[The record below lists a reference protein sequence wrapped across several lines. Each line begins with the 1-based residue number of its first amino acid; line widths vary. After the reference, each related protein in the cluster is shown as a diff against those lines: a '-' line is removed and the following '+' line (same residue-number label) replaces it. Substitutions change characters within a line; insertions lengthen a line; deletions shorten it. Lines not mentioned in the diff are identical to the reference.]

1 MTVRLCFTWT
11 GEKMRQVGPL
21 ELLTPG
27 TKRLDNFLCD
37 FKWGHITEK
46 SLNNRVRLDGPQV
59 DK

>member
-1 MTVRLCFTWT
+1 
-11 GEKMRQVGPL
+11 MRQVGPL
-21 ELLTPG
+21 ELLPPG